1 MDGAVDC
8 AFAVYVVGVLAIATF
23 GQLLVGVNR
32 GSGGHRESPGALE
45 CSVESTASVAE
56 ATVAESAE
64 ATKVVAEPIAESAAV
79 VSVPSVVA
87 TAVEE
92 G

>member
-56 ATVAESAE
+56 ATVAE
-64 ATKVVAEPIAESAAV
+64 PIAESAAV